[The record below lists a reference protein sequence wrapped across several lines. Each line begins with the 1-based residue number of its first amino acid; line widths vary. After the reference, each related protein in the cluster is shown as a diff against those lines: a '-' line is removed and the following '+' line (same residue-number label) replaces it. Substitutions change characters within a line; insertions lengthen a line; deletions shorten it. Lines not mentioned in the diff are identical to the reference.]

1 MKNNKGRIIVMAV
14 LALLIISP
22 LDIIPDFIPLAGQLD
37 DVVYALGIATQ
48 AIRLIRERRAQNM
61 PAEDII
67 GEPRWYVF
75 IGIYGACVK

>member
-67 GEPRWYVF
+67 DEPR
-75 IGIYGACVK
+75 